1 MAYASHRHRSELGD
15 SEVGKSSCLP
25 PSSNEASGA
34 VYLLDRLLSSQT
46 SSFINQTSTHF
57 ASSTIAC
64 YCFTTLL
71 LYSLLTY
78 SAIIFLIRFQRY
90 HCRWISVSAM
100 ADQCLL
106 ITASHHLPSVQLSY
120 PHPSRLHRSIST
132 PCISSSLPP
141 ALASLQHPVL
151 LLNSPRARARHSL
164 TSKPLA

>member
-1 MAYASHRHRSELGD
+1 LVVLQTHQVTAKSSVPSHSHGAMAYASHRHRSSLD
-15 SEVGKSSCLP
+15 DNEVGKSNCLP

-78 SAIIFLIRFQRY
+78 SAII
-90 HCRWISVSAM
+90 
-100 ADQCLL
+100 LL
-106 ITASHHLPSVQLSY
+106 IPKVSLSMDL
-120 PHPSRLHRSIST
+120 RL
-132 PCISSSLPP
+132 C
-141 ALASLQHPVL
+141 
-151 LLNSPRARARHSL
+151 NG
-164 TSKPLA
+164 